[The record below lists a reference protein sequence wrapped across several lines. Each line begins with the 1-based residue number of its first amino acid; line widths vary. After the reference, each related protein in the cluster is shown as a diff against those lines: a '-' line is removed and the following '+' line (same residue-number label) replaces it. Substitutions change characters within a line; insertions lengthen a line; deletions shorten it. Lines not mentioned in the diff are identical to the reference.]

1 MMMKFKL
8 PIIILLFSSF
18 STYAQQTNIALH
30 KPVSVTSE
38 DKNFTAKNVTDG
50 VISRNSKWQA
60 STNKAPHILE
70 IDLQKYYNITE
81 LIVHSGVTDVEK
93 KPNEMNQA
101 AGFWS
106 AKNFKMQYW
115 DDANWTDFPKGE
127 IHENRLVAASFKFK
141 PAVTTF
147 KIRMVCD
154 DGEAINVME
163 IKAFGDVSPN
173 MPTPPTVASTIK
185 KVNTNSGPQK
195 ATVRVSN
202 TVVGKTMKFV
212 GYNQGYYFPN
222 SNIAGWLEYSN
233 INSLRVWTSLNAFVP
248 ETAVEVD
255 KNITSVEEFDK
266 RKAALRASP
275 EKNKYINW
283 DELLPLYDK
292 PDSSST
298 NAMIYN
304 FAIKDLKRLSIQ
316 VILQIG
322 STDFNDTWENKW
334 KQWQRYYAIAYHSAK
349 TGDVAM
355 FAMQNEP
362 NHRNAGPMKLDQ
374 WISGAEIASDAIHR
388 AVEDVNKK
396 YGKKLEGKFVGP
408 VTAGQNNDW
417 WAAVAKNIHTDYHGK
432 TVKEDQVDLFST
444 HSYNS
449 PAAGYESRISN
460 IRKILEEN
468 HPEGKS
474 IPILYTEIG
483 RWMNA
488 YLIDKEETMDDP
500 SLFTEWAGIYSNNM
514 KNGGYGMWAFKFA
527 NTSSGPY
534 PRGIKSGHHLIWQG
548 QRVVEDAYKNLA
560 ANKPVKASTSSAT
573 AKLVTDGSKTDT
585 SAWQSGDGNETEK
598 WLEID
603 LGATQEL
610 GSAVIY
616 TGSAGGVY
624 TAPDRIKNFKLQ
636 YLKGNTWTDI
646 AGLTEKDNKYAQVFT
661 VFKQAVKTN
670 KILFISTDKGNL
682 KVREIKVFA
691 KGDGPSA
698 KSDFN
703 VSGIQRTGQ
712 VVRLFAK
719 GFKEER
725 KLLDT
730 KASVEDSDLDTYTSF
745 DEISGN
751 YYMWLVQ
758 RGLSDYQLN
767 IDLSNLKLTTGTP
780 ITAETVNSLNY
791 GEVTDLI
798 SLANTG
804 KFNLTLAPQS
814 VVLLTIPSGKLTTSS
829 VVANAAV
836 TVKGGKNATLNFGF
850 AKQVEVQLDASN
862 PSNNQVS
869 YVHFDLG
876 NNKPAAIKRTVL
888 AINGHVD
895 IGDRPYRLH
904 VYGIPQQRAFD
915 EKKVNWNTALLL
927 DSKEALIKNVGTDA
941 FVAGEIAFDMKDKY
955 HYLDVTDLIKKHA
968 NNGITFVLVRE
979 TRQLGD
985 DEDKGRKV
993 IISSSKS
1000 TAKPKLQIWQ

>member
-1 MMMKFKL
+1 MMKFRL
-8 PIIILLFSSF
+8 LILLLIIGFAGF
-18 STYAQQTNIALH
+18 AQQKNIALH
-30 KPVSVTSE
+30 KPVSVSSE
-38 DKNFTAKNVTDG
+38 DKNYPAKNVTDG

-60 STNKAPHILE
+60 GTNKAPHILE

-81 LIVHSGVTDVEK
+81 IIVQSGITDVEK

-106 AKNFKMQYW
+106 AKNFKLQYW
-115 DDANWTDFPKGE
+115 DDANWTDFPKAE
-127 IHENRLVAASFKFK
+127 IHENRQVAASFKFK

-163 IKAFGDVSPN
+163 IEAFGDVSPN
-173 MPTPPTVASTIK
+173 MPSPPTVASTIK
-185 KVNTNSGPQK
+185 KVNQNAGPQK
-195 ATVRVSN
+195 AIVTVSN
-202 TVVGKTMKFV
+202 KEVGKTMKFV

-222 SNIAGWLEYSN
+222 SNIAAWLEYSN
-233 INSLRVWTSLNAFVP
+233 VNSLRVWTSLNAFVP
-248 ETAVEVD
+248 ETAVQVD

-266 RKAALRASP
+266 RKAELRASP
-275 EKNKYINW
+275 EKNKYIKW

-304 FAIKDLKRLSIQ
+304 FAIKDLKRLGIKT
-316 VILQIG
+316 ILQIG
-322 STDFNDTWENKW
+322 STDFNETWENKW

-417 WAAVAKNIHTDYHGK
+417 WAAIAKNIKTDYHGK
-432 TVKEDQVDLFST
+432 TVKENQVDLFST

-449 PAAGYESRISN
+449 PAAGYESRINN

-548 QRVVEDAYKNLA
+548 QRVIEDAYKNLA
-560 ANKPVKASTSSAT
+560 ANKPVKSSTSSAT
-573 AKLVTDGSKTDT
+573 AKLVTDGVKTDV
-585 SAWQSGDGNETEK
+585 SAWQSGDGTETEK

-603 LGATQEL
+603 LGSTQDI

-616 TGSAGGVY
+616 TGSDGGIY

-636 YLKGNTWTDI
+636 YLKGDVWADI
-646 AGLTEKDNKYAQVFT
+646 PGMVEKENKYAQVFT
-661 VFKQAVKTN
+661 VFKQPVTTS
-670 KILFISTDKGNL
+670 KIRFISTDKGNL

-691 KGDGPSA
+691 KGDGPSP

-703 VSGIQRTGQ
+703 VSGIQRTGE

-730 KASVEDSDLDTYTSF
+730 KASVEDSDLDTFTSF
-745 DEISGN
+745 DEVSGN

-767 IDLSNLKLTTGTP
+767 IDLANLKIPAGTP
-780 ITAETVNSLNY
+780 ITAETVNGLNY
-791 GEVTDLI
+791 GEVTNLI
-798 SLANTG
+798 NLAHTG
-804 KFNLTLAPQS
+804 KFDITLAPQS
-814 VVLLTIPSGKLTTSS
+814 VVLLTIPSGKLNLTT
-829 VVANAAV
+829 VIANANV
-836 TVKGGKNATLNFGF
+836 TVKGGADAAKNLSS
-850 AKQVEVQLDASN
+850 AKQMEVQLDASN

-876 NNKPAAIKRTVL
+876 NNKPAQIKRTVL

-895 IGDRPYRLH
+895 SGDKTYRLH
-904 VYGIPQQRAFD
+904 VYGIPQQKAFD
-915 EKKVNWNTALLL
+915 QNKVNWNTALLL

-941 FVAGEIAFDMKDKY
+941 FVAGEIAFDKKDKY

-968 NNGITFVLVRE
+968 NQGITFVLVRE

-993 IISSSKS
+993 LISTSKS
-1000 TAKPKLQIWQ
+1000 TAAPKLQIWQ

>member
-1 MMMKFKL
+1 MKFKL
-8 PIIILLFSSF
+8 SILLSLFSSF
-18 STYAQQTNIALH
+18 TVYAQHSNIALH
-30 KPVSVTSE
+30 KPVSVSSA
-38 DKNFTAKNVTDG
+38 DKNFPAKNVTDG
-50 VISRNSKWQA
+50 IISRNAKWQA

-81 LIVHSGVTDVEK
+81 LIVHSGITDAEK
-93 KPNEMNQA
+93 KPTEMNQA

-115 DDANWTDFPKGE
+115 DDANWTDFPKAE
-127 IHENRLVAASFKFK
+127 IHENRQVAASFKFE

-147 KIRMVCD
+147 KIRMICD

-163 IKAFGDVSPN
+163 IEAFGNVSPN

-185 KVNTNSGPQK
+185 KVNTNAGPQK
-195 ATVRVSN
+195 ATV
-202 TVVGKTMKFV
+202 TVTNKEVGKSMKFV

-222 SNIAGWLEYSN
+222 SNIAAWLEYAN

-248 ETAVEVD
+248 EAAVQVD
-255 KNITSVEEFDK
+255 KNIMSVEEFDR
-266 RKAALRASP
+266 RKAELRSSP
-275 EKNKYINW
+275 EQNKFIKWN
-283 DELLPLYDK
+283 DLLPLYDK

-298 NAMIYN
+298 NAMVYN
-304 FAIKDLKRLSIQ
+304 YAIQDLKRLGIQ

-362 NHRNAGPMKLDQ
+362 NHRNSGPMKLAQ
-374 WISGAEIASDAIHR
+374 WISGSEIASDAIHR

-396 YGKKLEGKFVGP
+396 YNKKLEGKFVGP

-432 TVKEDQVDLFST
+432 NVKENQVDLFST

-449 PAAGYESRISN
+449 PAAGYESRINN

-548 QRVVEDAYKNLA
+548 QRVIEDAYKNLA
-560 ANKPVKASTSSAT
+560 LNKPVKSSTSFAN
-573 AKLVTDGSKTDT
+573 AKFVTDGIKTNT
-585 SAWQSGDGNETEK
+585 SAWQSGDGNEAEK

-603 LGATQEL
+603 LGSTQEL

-616 TGSAGGVY
+616 TGSDGGIY
-624 TAPDRIKNFKLQ
+624 TAPDRVKNFKLQ
-636 YLKGNTWTDI
+636 YLKENVWVDI
-646 AGLTEKDNKYAQVFT
+646 PGMTEKENKYAQVFT
-661 VFKQAVKTN
+661 VFKQTIKAN
-670 KILFISTDKGNL
+670 KVRFFSTDKGNL
-682 KVREIKVFA
+682 IVREIKIFA
-691 KGDGPSA
+691 KGDGPSGT
-698 KSDFN
+698 SDFN
-703 VSGIQRTGQ
+703 VSGIQRTGE

-719 GFKEER
+719 GFKDER
-725 KLLDT
+725 KLLAT
-730 KASVEDSDLDTYTSF
+730 KSSVEDSDLDTYTSF
-745 DEISGN
+745 DHISGN

-758 RGLSDYQLN
+758 RGLTDYQLS
-767 IDLSNLKLTTGTP
+767 IDLASLTLPTGTP
-780 ITAETVNSLNY
+780 ITAETVNALNY
-791 GEVTDLI
+791 GEVTNLI
-798 SLANTG
+798 NLSNTG

-814 VVLLTIPSGKLTTSS
+814 VVLLTIPSGKLTMNSIVAIAATS
-829 VVANAAV
+829 
-836 TVKGGKNATLNFGF
+836 VKGGENSNSNFGA
-850 AKQVEVQLDASN
+850 AKQMEVQLDASE
-862 PSNNQVS
+862 PSNNQVA
-869 YVHFDLG
+869 YMHFDLTKQ
-876 NNKPAAIKRTVL
+876 NPVAIKRTVL
-888 AINGHVD
+888 SINGHVD
-895 IGDRPYRLH
+895 SGDKPYRLH
-904 VYGIPQQRAFD
+904 VYGIPQKKTFD
-915 EKKVNWNTALLL
+915 QNKMNWNTALLL
-927 DSKEALIKNVGTDA
+927 DSKEALIKNVGSAA
-941 FVAGEIAFDMKDKY
+941 FVAGEIAFDKKDKY

-968 NNGITFVLVRE
+968 DDGITFALVRE

-993 IISSSKS
+993 ILSKS
-1000 TAKPKLQIWQ
+1000 ILTPKLQIWQ